1 MNHNNFNQF
10 NQFKRNRSYSPE
22 TKSDILFLHKQGL
35 SSRRIAD
42 DLGVSK
48 SGVNDF
54 LASLG
59 ISPKKSNSKQQQ
71 GPKVLFIDLE
81 TSAALAYCFGRHKVF
96 LQQDNIKTEGGKL
109 LCAGYRWEGQSRSTV
124 LKDYSEVKQQE
135 DYLLCQLM
143 HNLYSKADV
152 VVGHN
157 ILGFDHKM
165 LEVRCLA
172 NGLPPLPAVKL
183 IDTLQ
188 IAKQKFR
195 FPSNK
200 LDALAAY
207 LGIGRKVS
215 HSGIDLWIKT
225 QEGSKEALDDMVE
238 YCKQDVDLLYDVF
251 MHLRGRGLVSGINY
265 ANYYNDTVTRCKSC
279 GSKHLIPTGRL
290 VTTPTGRYN
299 ELQCQD
305 CEALQ
310 RDKKNQLSKEKRSSL
325 TAAV

>member
-1 MNHNNFNQF
+1 M
-10 NQFKRNRSYSPE
+10 KLTKLNRYSAE
-22 TKSDILFLHKQGL
+22 LQQDILWYQNQGF
-35 SSRRIAD
+35 SGRAIANMLD
-42 DLGVSK
+42 ISK
-48 SGVNDF
+48 SGVNAF
-54 LASLG
+54 L
-59 ISPKKSNSKQQQ
+59 KSKQQLVIKQNQQKNQ

-96 LQQDNIKTEGGKL
+96 LNQDNIKTEGGKL
-109 LCAGYRWEGQSRSTV
+109 LCAGYRWLGQSESTV
-124 LKDYSEVKQQE
+124 LKDHSEVQQQE
-135 DYLLCQLM
+135 DYLLCELM

-157 ILGFDHKM
+157 LLGFDHKM

-200 LDALAAY
+200 LDSLAAY
-207 LGIGRKVS
+207 LGLGRKVS

-225 QEGSKEALDDMVE
+225 QEGDKSALDSMVE
-238 YCKQDVDLLYDVF
+238 YCKQDVDLLYEVF

-265 ANYYNDTVTRCKSC
+265 ANYYNDAITRCKSC
-279 GSKHLIPTGRL
+279 GSTDVIPTGRL

-299 ELQCQD
+299 ELQCRD

-310 RDKKNQLSKEKRSSL
+310 RDKQNQLSKEKRSSL
-325 TAAV
+325 TASV